1 MQAERGRERRFPV
14 PLGNPEQADRVEAP
28 PLLVPPDDL
37 RPAPAYPKESDRAA
51 EKHSPLPPHLEGR
64 RLSMFFTKIYTRIV
78 TPLPRYLDPGLP
90 PEVSTRAP
98 VARAWWDL
106 DHALNDLITAS
117 GVAA

>member
-1 MQAERGRERRFPV
+1 
-14 PLGNPEQADRVEAP
+14 
-28 PLLVPPDDL
+28 
-37 RPAPAYPKESDRAA
+37 
-51 EKHSPLPPHLEGR
+51 
-64 RLSMFFTKIYTRIV
+64 MFFTKIYTRIV

-117 GVAA
+117 GLRLEI